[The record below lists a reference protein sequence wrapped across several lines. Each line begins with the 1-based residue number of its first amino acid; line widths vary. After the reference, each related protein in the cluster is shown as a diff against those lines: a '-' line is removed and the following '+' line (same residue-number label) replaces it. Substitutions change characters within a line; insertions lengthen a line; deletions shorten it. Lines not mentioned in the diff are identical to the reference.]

1 MHEYAYIHSCIVT
14 YVPTL
19 IYSNFI
25 SGSYYSSLTCLIA
38 MLMSLKCENI
48 SIDKI
53 AIATAEKDKPFSTS
67 VDISC
72 DWLKTQYAV
81 S

>member
-1 MHEYAYIHSCIVT
+1 M
-14 YVPTL
+14 
-19 IYSNFI
+19 
-25 SGSYYSSLTCLIA
+25 TCLIA

-48 SIDKI
+48 SIDKT

-81 S
+81 R